1 MRYAAK
7 RTWPDRPKV
16 WEQHGEA
23 ENMEAFALTFA
34 RDHGLGVGTA
44 FEVLD
49 KDSDDAA
56 MGAYRVTCTI
66 PYTLGPVEAHVEKQV
81 QTVPSAPTPALFAST
96 AFSFGFY
103 MVKVAL
109 GIMVVMAVLFYLIK
123 KIQ

>member
-7 RTWPDRPKV
+7 RTWPDRPKA

-23 ENMEAFALTFA
+23 DNIEAFALTFA
-34 RDHGLGVGTA
+34 SDYGLGVGTE

-56 MGAYRVTCTI
+56 LVPYRVTCTI
-66 PYTLGPVEAHVEKQV
+66 PYTLGPVEAHKEQKV
-81 QTVPSAPTPALFAST
+81 QTVPPAATPASVAGA

-103 MVKVAL
+103 MVKVAMT
-109 GIMVVMAVLFYLIK
+109 IMVVMAILFYLIK
-123 KIQ
+123 QIQ